1 MQQPELFQRTFNV
14 TPMANTSPPR
24 LWVRRLVVWEA
35 PDKEPLQDISLRQG
49 MNIVWTPDEQGIG
62 HGAGKTLF
70 CRLLR
75 YCLGENTYAP
85 EEQRDSITS
94 TFLNACVGAEVIL
107 DGVFWA
113 ILRPLSNRRRH
124 FAVPGAQLEEL
135 ITGEVAPTGMEPF
148 LEAIEQNLLTS
159 QVADLVPGRK
169 QQHLAWRLALA
180 WLTRDQECRFDQV
193 LDWRSVHSDS
203 GSPARGLNQTE
214 KLEALRAFL
223 KAMTPQEQSLR
234 QSIAS
239 QDEQKTSLEQEVGH
253 RRWETQRLR
262 KALLDA
268 LAVPDDE
275 LAQGDMGASLLREK
289 ARQRLAELTGEE
301 SNTVG
306 GTAIRDARQDY
317 QSSSDALAELE
328 KKAERLSA
336 EIDIIP
342 SIIARIEG
350 EYPTRKY
357 ALDEA
362 ESFPCPICEVPV
374 DRVLADKCSL
384 SHKLPDVEACK
395 KRLQKNREDYEQEK
409 ARLSDAKD
417 TLAQLKREIALA
429 KQKKEQA
436 EARYKKLEETRS
448 SKENAVYE
456 ARRLI
461 DEVERLDLLIRQ
473 NQQATEQLQGVVE
486 NIAGIR
492 QQISASINQQ
502 SKIFSDLN
510 EKLDAIIRI
519 LISEDASGSARLTG
533 KGLELKVQMGG
544 NRSTSAIDSLKVVAF
559 DLAALCLSMEGK
571 TQVPAFL
578 VHDSPREADLG
589 ISLYE
594 RLFHFVHD
602 LEGVTESPAFQYII
616 TTTTRPP
623 KTLAKKPWLT
633 MTLSGSP
640 ASERLL
646 KRDL

>member
-1 MQQPELFQRTFNV
+1 MQQPELFKRTFNLSP
-14 TPMANTSPPR
+14 TANTSAPR
-24 LWVRRLVVWEA
+24 LWVRRLVIWEA
-35 PDKEPLQDISLRQG
+35 PDKEPLQDISLRRG

-94 TFLNACVGAEVIL
+94 AFLNACVGAEVVL
-107 DGVFWA
+107 DDVCWA
-113 ILRPLSNRRRH
+113 ILRPLGNRRRH
-124 FAVPGAQLEEL
+124 FAIPGGQLEEL
-135 ITGEVAPTGMEPF
+135 IKGEAAPTGMEPF
-148 LEAIEQNLLTS
+148 LEAIEKNLLTS

-169 QQHLAWRLALA
+169 QQHIAWQIALA

-193 LDWRSVHSDS
+193 LDWRSVQSDS
-203 GSPARGLNQTE
+203 DSPARGLNQTE

-234 QSIAS
+234 QTIAS
-239 QDEQKTSLEQEVGH
+239 EDVQKVRLEQEVGH
-253 RRWETQRLR
+253 RRWEIQQLR
-262 KALLDA
+262 KTLLEALV
-268 LAVPDDE
+268 VPDDE
-275 LAQGDMGASLLREK
+275 LSQGDLGISLLREK
-289 ARQRLAELTGEE
+289 ARQRLAESSGGE
-301 SNTVG
+301 SDADG
-306 GTAIRDARQDY
+306 DADIREARDVY
-317 QSSSDALAELE
+317 QTSSEALAELE

-357 ALDEA
+357 ALDEV
-362 ESFPCPICEVPV
+362 ESFPCPICEVPI

-395 KRLQKNREDYEQEK
+395 KRLQQNREDYEQEK
-409 ARLSDAKD
+409 TRLGDARGA
-417 TLAQLKREIALA
+417 LAQLKPEIALA

-436 EARYKKLEETRS
+436 EAHYKKLEETRS
-448 SKENAVYE
+448 SQGKAVYE
-456 ARRLI
+456 AKRFI
-461 DEVERLDLLIRQ
+461 DEVERLELLMCQ
-473 NQQATEQLQGVVE
+473 NRQATEQLQGVTE
-486 NIAGIR
+486 NMDGIR

-502 SKIFSDLN
+502 SRIFSDLN

-589 ISLYE
+589 LSLYE

-602 LEGVTESPAFQYII
+602 LEGITEAPAFQYII

-623 KTLAKKPWLT
+623 KPLAKKPWLT
-633 MTLSGSP
+633 ITLSGSP